1 MRSRAITEEPNAY
14 EIMKGEG
21 WGEGAAGIDSEG
33 AWGGFRDQRWDFR
46 LVEFAM

>member
-1 MRSRAITEEPNAY
+1 MRSRAIIEEPNAH

-21 WGEGAAGIDSEG
+21 WGEGASGIDSEG
-33 AWGGFRDQRWDFR
+33 AWGDSRDQRWDFR